1 MVTATQAPLGT
12 ELQSKPSENS
22 LPRTLGLW
30 SATAVVVGTIVG
42 SGIFRVPAGVADEAG
57 TVGSILIL
65 WVLGGLIA
73 ICGALSLAELA
84 ATFPNAGGM
93 YVFLRETYGPL
104 AAFLFGWA
112 MLIVNPAS
120 YAAVALILAASLST
134 LIPMPDSLVRWT
146 AGASLAILVV
156 ANYRSLRFGAAI
168 QNAATS
174 AKVIVLLGLAALAFA
189 INPGNG
195 GALAAPIQGAPTS
208 WAGLGIALIAV
219 MFAYDGWQWVP
230 QLAAESKNPRKT
242 LPRALGFGVGIVILL
257 YLITNLANLYV
268 LSIDEIAG
276 SSLVTSDVASRVLG
290 RSGTSVAAALIVVAT
305 LSSNNGGFMTDPR
318 VFYAM
323 ARDGIFF
330 RSVAAVH
337 TRFRTP
343 HVAVLLI
350 GLVAIAYLPFR
361 NFEQLLEALI
371 LGMWPFLALSVLGV
385 MILRRRRPELERP
398 FRTPGYPLVPLFF
411 LLATVGIFVNAI
423 VEHPLSS
430 IVNFGILGA
439 GIPVYYLWRM
449 VATARSGK

>member
-1 MVTATQAPLGT
+1 
-12 ELQSKPSENS
+12 
-22 LPRTLGLW
+22 
-30 SATAVVVGTIVG
+30 VG
-42 SGIFRVPAGVADEAG
+42 A
-57 TVGSILIL
+57 ILLL
-65 WVLGGLIA
+65 WVLGGAIA

-84 ATFPNAGGM
+84 AAYPNAGGM

-120 YAAVALILAASLST
+120 YAAVALILATSLST
-134 LIPMPDSLVRWT
+134 LIPMPESLVRWT
-146 AGASLAILVV
+146 AAASLAILVI

-174 AKVIVLLGLAALAFA
+174 AKVLVLLGLAALAFA

-195 GALAAPIQGAPTS
+195 GALAFPLQAAPAS
-208 WAGLGIALIAV
+208 WAGFGIALIAV
-219 MFAYDGWQWVP
+219 MFAYDGWQWLP
-230 QLAAESKNPRKT
+230 QLAGELKDPRRT
-242 LPRALGFGVGIVILL
+242 LPRALGFGVGIVIVV

-268 LSIDEIAG
+268 LSIEEISG

-290 RSGTSVAAALIVVAT
+290 RTGTSVAAALIVVAT

-323 ARDGIFF
+323 ANDGIFF

-337 TRFRTP
+337 PRFRTP
-343 HVAVLLI
+343 HIAVLLI

-361 NFEQLLEALI
+361 NFEQLLETLI
-371 LGMWPFLALSVLGV
+371 LGMWPFLGLAVLGV
-385 MILRRRRPELERP
+385 MILRRRRPDLDRP
-398 FRTPGYPLVPLFF
+398 FHTPGYPLVPVFF

-423 VEHPLSS
+423 VEHPFMS

-439 GIPVYYLWRM
+439 GIPIYYLWRM
-449 VATARSGK
+449 LERRREVVIESVD